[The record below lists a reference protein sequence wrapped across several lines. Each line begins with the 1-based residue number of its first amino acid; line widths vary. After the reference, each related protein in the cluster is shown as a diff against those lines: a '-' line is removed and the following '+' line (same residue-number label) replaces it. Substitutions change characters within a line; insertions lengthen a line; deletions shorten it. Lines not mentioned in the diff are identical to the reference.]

1 MTAPAEQAAWT
12 PIELPVHNSTSSA
25 PRERY
30 RVERTKMNDFD
41 QSFLDYQA
49 TEQTRRLAEDWLAAF
64 ERALVSRDV
73 ARIGTL
79 FHQDCHWRD
88 VLAFTWNLTPVAGRD
103 AVAARLAAEQ
113 ARIGAHG
120 FHLPP
125 GRRLPRR
132 VKRLGID
139 SIEAIF
145 EFKTA
150 DGRGSGIIRL
160 APAPDAGNTMPN
172 AGDAIP
178 NDAIP
183 NDAIPNDAMS
193 HDGMKAWLLSTTL
206 QALDGHE
213 EKIGAN
219 RPTGAAYSRNFG
231 GDNWAD
237 MRRKASA
244 YEDREPAVLVI
255 GAAQAGLAIAAR
267 LNQLGVDTLVVEK
280 WSRIGDS
287 WRKRYHS
294 LALHNSIHL
303 NHLPYMEFPPT
314 WPKYIPKDMLGNW
327 FEFYADAMEI
337 NCWTD
342 MEFVGGTWHET
353 EKRWTARLQRSD
365 GTERVV
371 RPRHLVFAN
380 GVSSYPMIP
389 DLPGLEDFKGEVLH
403 SEGFDS
409 GADWKGKN
417 ALILGTGSSAN
428 DIALDLHSHGVNTTL
443 IQRGSTTVVSI
454 DPSARL
460 NEAIW
465 DEGGLLEDCDL
476 IVASATPAL
485 IVKGYKAVA
494 KRMVE
499 LDKEII
505 EGLKRIGFKHD
516 MGDDEAGHQMKYF
529 RRGGG
534 YNLDAGSSALII
546 KGELGLLQYDRI
558 ERFTAAG
565 ALLTDGSTVPADLII
580 LATGYFPQ
588 MELVRR
594 ALGEAMVERIGPV
607 WGIGADG
614 QLNNMYKRT
623 PQEGL
628 WFIAGGLGQCR
639 INSKYLALQIK
650 AMELGKLDPL

>member
-1 MTAPAEQAAWT
+1 
-12 PIELPVHNSTSSA
+12 
-25 PRERY
+25 
-30 RVERTKMNDFD
+30 MNDFD
-41 QSFLDYQA
+41 QTFLEFQA
-49 TEQTRRLAEDWLAAF
+49 AEQARRTAEDWLAAF
-64 ERALVSRDV
+64 ETALASRDE
-73 ARIGTL
+73 ARIGAM

-88 VLAFTWNLTPVAGRD
+88 VLAFTWHITPVAGRD
-103 AVAARLAAEQ
+103 NVAARLAARQERS
-113 ARIGAHG
+113 AAHG
-120 FHLPP
+120 FHLPA
-125 GRRLPRR
+125 GRKPPRQ
-132 VKRLGID
+132 VKRLGIE
-139 SIEAIF
+139 SIEAVF
-145 EFKTA
+145 EFRTV
-150 DGRGSGIIRL
+150 DGRGAGIIRL
-160 APAPDAGNTMPN
+160 APAPD
-172 AGDAIP
+172 
-178 NDAIP
+178 
-183 NDAIPNDAMS
+183 
-193 HDGMKAWLLSTTL
+193 DGGVMKAWLLSTTL

-237 MRRKASA
+237 ARRRASA
-244 YEDREPAVLVI
+244 YEDREPTALVI
-255 GAAQAGLAIAAR
+255 GAAQAGLSIAAR

-280 WSRIGDS
+280 WPRVGDS

-342 MEFVGGTWHET
+342 TEFVGGTWDET
-353 EKRWTARLQRSD
+353 AKIWTARLKRSD

-389 DLPGLEDFKGEVLH
+389 DVPGLEDFKGEVIH

-409 GADWKGKN
+409 GANWNGKN

-465 DEGGLLEDCDL
+465 DEGGPLEDCDL
-476 IVASATPAL
+476 IVASATPPL
-485 IVKGYKAVA
+485 ILKAYKAVVQ
-494 KRMVE
+494 RMIE
-499 LDKEII
+499 LDKDLIA
-505 EGLKRIGFKHD
+505 GLRSIGFKHD
-516 MGDDEAGHQMKYF
+516 IGEDETGHQMKYY

-534 YNLDAGSSALII
+534 YNLDAGSSALMA
-546 KGELGLLQYDRI
+546 KGEIGLLQYDRI

-565 ALLTDGSTVPADLII
+565 ALLKDGSTVPADLIV

-594 ALGEAMVERIGPV
+594 ALGEDMVERIGAV
-607 WGIGADG
+607 WGIGPDG
-614 QLNNMYKRT
+614 ELNNMFKRT

-628 WFIAGGLGQCR
+628 WFIAGGLAQCR

-650 AMELGKLDPL
+650 AMELGKLGSL

>member
-1 MTAPAEQAAWT
+1 
-12 PIELPVHNSTSSA
+12 
-25 PRERY
+25 
-30 RVERTKMNDFD
+30 MNDFD
-41 QSFLDYQA
+41 QSLHEFQVAEQA
-49 TEQTRRLAEDWLAAF
+49 RRAAARWLTAF
-64 ERALVSRDV
+64 ETALVSRDA
-73 ARIGTL
+73 ARIGAL
-79 FHQDCHWRD
+79 FQEDCHWKD
-88 VLAFTWNLTPVAGRD
+88 VLAFTWHLTPVEGRD
-103 AVAARLAAEQ
+103 KVAARLVAEQ
-113 ARIGAHG
+113 ERTGAHG

-125 GRRLPRR
+125 GRKPPRHVRR
-132 VKRLGID
+132 VGMD
-139 SIEAIF
+139 CIEAIF
-145 EFKTA
+145 EFETVV
-150 DGRGSGIIRL
+150 GRGAGIVRL
-160 APAPDAGNTMPN
+160 SPATGG
-172 AGDAIP
+172 GD
-178 NDAIP
+178 D
-183 NDAIPNDAMS
+183 MQ
-193 HDGMKAWLLSTTL
+193 AWLLSTTL
-206 QALDGHE
+206 EELRGHE

-237 MRRKASA
+237 MRRKAQA
-244 YEDREPAVLVI
+244 YEDREPTVLVI
-255 GAAQAGLAIAAR
+255 GGAQAGLSIAAR

-280 WSRIGDS
+280 WARIGDS

-327 FEFYADAMEI
+327 FEFYADVMEI

-342 MEFVGGTWHET
+342 TEFVGGAWDEQA
-353 EKRWTARLQRSD
+353 KRWTAQLKRSD

-389 DLPGLEDFKGEVLH
+389 DLPGLGDYKGEVIH

-409 GADWKGKN
+409 GAGWEGKR
-417 ALILGTGSSAN
+417 ALIMGTGSSAN

-465 DEGGLLEDCDL
+465 DEGPPLEDCDL
-476 IVASATPAL
+476 IVSSATPSL
-485 IVKGYKAVA
+485 TVKAYKMVVQ
-494 KRMVE
+494 RMLE
-499 LDKEII
+499 LDREMID
-505 EGLKRIGFKHD
+505 GLKGIGFKFD
-516 MGDDEAGHQMKYF
+516 IGEDETGHQMKYF

-534 YNLDAGSSALII
+534 YNLDAGSSALMI

-558 ERFTAAG
+558 ERFVA
-565 ALLTDGSTVPADLII
+565 DGVQLKDGTKVPADLLV
-580 LATGYFPQ
+580 LATGYYPQ
-588 MELVRR
+588 QELVRR
-594 ALGEAMVERIGPV
+594 ALGDEMAERIGPV
-607 WGIGADG
+607 WGIGEDG
-614 QLNNMYKRT
+614 ELNNMFKRT
-623 PQEGL
+623 PQQGV
-628 WFIAGGLGQCR
+628 WFIAGGLAQCR